1 MGTPTLT
8 VCIPIYN
15 GERYIAEAIQSV
27 LAQSFADLEI
37 IVVDDQSTDS
47 TAEIVRSIRDP
58 RIVVYENEQRLGI
71 PGNWNQALSLARGE
85 YVCLFH
91 QDDRMEPDNLARK
104 VRILDSDP
112 TIGLIHSAIKI
123 LVEPSAPYPPARW
136 VEDSAEDF
144 IIDGPTYF
152 RRLLL
157 EGNLICAPTVLARRS
172 DLLGA
177 GGFDPE
183 LGFSCDYA
191 LWMKLCLDRRVAFLS
206 QPLVQYRWHADNET
220 HRYRFEKGVQETWVA
235 SRKVLSYYRQRP
247 GREQE
252 AELLQA
258 SVDALAR
265 VRRWAA
271 DLEKGKE
278 WLEGQVRNWQV
289 EAEGREQTIAELRD
303 GVQRLQ
309 TAKEWFD
316 GQVQNWQAEVER
328 REQTIAELK
337 VWNTQLETAK
347 EWLEGQSRNWQETV
361 GRHEQ
366 TIAELQGWNAQLQ
379 TAKEWLE
386 EQSRNWQET
395 VGRHEQ
401 TIAELQGW
409 NAQLQTA
416 KEWLEEQSRNW
427 QAEAERREEVISK
440 LKSMLDQH
448 REAVEGLHQRAA
460 ELEEDRLSLEVALRS
475 LEERTWTRIGRWLRL
490 MPPPS
495 PQVQDAVKGSDSA
508 DA

>member
-1 MGTPTLT
+1 MAPPKVTIGIPTW
-8 VCIPIYN
+8 N
-15 GERYIAEAIQSV
+15 GERYLADAIKSV
-27 LAQSFADLEI
+27 LAQSFDGLEV

-47 TAEIVRSIRDP
+47 TVEIVRSFQDP
-58 RIVVYENEQRLGI
+58 RIALHENKERLGI

-112 TIGLIHSAIKI
+112 TIGLVHSAIEI
-123 LVEPSAPYPPARW
+123 LVEPSAPYPPAQW

-157 EGNLICAPTVLARRS
+157 ESNLICAPTVLARRS

-247 GREQE
+247 GRERE
-252 AELLQA
+252 AELLLA
-258 SVDALAR
+258 SVDALAK

-271 DLEKGKE
+271 DLERGKE
-278 WLEGQVRNWQV
+278 WLDGQVRNWQ
-289 EAEGREQTIAELRD
+289 AEVSLRDQTISELRD
-303 GVQRLQ
+303 VVQRLQ
-309 TAKEWFD
+309 TAKEWLE
-316 GQVQNWQAEVER
+316 GQSRNWQAEAER

-337 VWNTQLETAK
+337 AWNTQLETAK
-347 EWLEGQSRNWQETV
+347 EWLEGQSRNWQ
-361 GRHEQ
+361 
-366 TIAELQGWNAQLQ
+366 
-379 TAKEWLE
+379 
-386 EQSRNWQET
+386 
-395 VGRHEQ
+395 
-401 TIAELQGW
+401 
-409 NAQLQTA
+409 
-416 KEWLEEQSRNW
+416 
-427 QAEAERREEVISK
+427 AEAERRQEDVLK
-440 LKSMLDQH
+440 L
-448 REAVEGLHQRAA
+448 EQRAA
-460 ELEEDRLSLEVALRS
+460 ALEEDRLKLEAALRAV
-475 LEERTWTRIGRWLRL
+475 ERQTWTRMGRRLRL
-490 MPPPS
+490 LAHPS
-495 PQVQDAVKGSDSA
+495 TRAGEASGRS
-508 DA
+508 